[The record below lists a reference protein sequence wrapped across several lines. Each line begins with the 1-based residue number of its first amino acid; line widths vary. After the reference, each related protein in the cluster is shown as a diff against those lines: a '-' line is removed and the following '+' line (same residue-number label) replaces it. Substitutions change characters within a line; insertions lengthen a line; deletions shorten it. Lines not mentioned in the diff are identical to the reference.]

1 MKQKKRQLRQRHLWF
16 AVWNQEICTS
26 EYSFTSQPQAKISSR

>member
-16 AVWNQEICTS
+16 AVWNQDICTS
-26 EYSFTSQPQAKISSR
+26 EYAFTSQPQAKISSR